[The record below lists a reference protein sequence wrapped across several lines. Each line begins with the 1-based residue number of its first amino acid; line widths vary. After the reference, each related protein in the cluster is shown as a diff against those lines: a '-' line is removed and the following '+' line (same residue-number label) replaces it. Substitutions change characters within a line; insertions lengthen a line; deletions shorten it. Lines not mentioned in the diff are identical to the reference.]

1 MSDEPR
7 RALPAWLPV
16 VTQFVAPAT
25 FVSAFLFY
33 YGYAFTRSELWYF
46 GLDVDTVGLS
56 PREFVM
62 RSPKSLAVPL
72 VVLTTLFVATAAVH
86 ARLEARARALRAAP
100 DGVERLAERARAA
113 TAAGASVL
121 GIGVLLLLAYAWWGS
136 WVWLPLVAA
145 AVIAAGALATAG
157 ALRYVP
163 ERPTGV
169 VPGLWVLVVAGV
181 LWVVSI
187 TAGWAGVGF
196 AQQTARH
203 LDDLPLVVLDT
214 TTPLRLTDTTITV
227 EDLCVVDD
235 PDDDVAPAPDE
246 ACVAAQAPRWRHRGL
261 RLLVQGPDA
270 MFLVPSSWDAGATTV
285 MVPRDRPAQWQFQF
299 VNLPPGEARPSSPGP
314 SDEIS
319 D

>member
-1 MSDEPR
+1 MTDEPR
-7 RALPAWLPV
+7 RGLPPWFTV

-46 GLDVDTVGLS
+46 GLDVDTIGLS

-72 VVLTTLFVATAAVH
+72 VVLTTLFVTVATVH
-86 ARLEARARALRAAP
+86 SRLEVRARHLRATPEGAQ
-100 DGVERLAERARAA
+100 RLADRARAA
-113 TAAGASVL
+113 VLAGSGVL
-121 GIGVLLLLAYAWWGS
+121 GVGVLLLLAYAWWGS

-145 AVIAAGALATAG
+145 AVIAVGAAATAG
-157 ALRYVP
+157 ALRYVR
-163 ERPTGV
+163 ERPAGV
-169 VPGLWVLVVAGV
+169 VAGLWVLVVAGV

-196 AQQTARH
+196 AQQTARE
-203 LDDLPLVVLDT
+203 LDELPLVVLDT
-214 TTPLRLTDTTITV
+214 TTPLRLSDTTIAV
-227 EDLCVVDD
+227 EDLCVHDDD
-235 PDDDVAPAPDE
+235 PDDGVTPAPDE
-246 ACVAAQAPRWRHRGL
+246 GCVAAQAPRWRHRGL

-285 MVPRDRPAQWQFQF
+285 MVPRDLPAQWQFQF
-299 VNLPPGEARPSSPGP
+299 VNLPPADAS
-314 SDEIS
+314 
-319 D
+319 